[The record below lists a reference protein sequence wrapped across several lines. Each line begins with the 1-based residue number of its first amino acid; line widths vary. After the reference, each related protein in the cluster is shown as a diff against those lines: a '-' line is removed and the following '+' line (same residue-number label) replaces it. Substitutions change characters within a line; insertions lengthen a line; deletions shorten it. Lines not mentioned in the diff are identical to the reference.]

1 MKDIKLLNQDNETR
15 SLESYKGTNLVLF
28 FYPKDNTPGWTNEA
42 KEFSELIED
51 FKELNTTVVGI
62 SKDSVKSHVNFINK
76 HDLKVELLS
85 DPEKLLH
92 HKFKVIK
99 EKSLF
104 GKTALGTERS
114 TFVFDKDGNL
124 VKEFRKVKSK
134 GHALEVLEFMEKN
147 EI

>member
-92 HKFKVIK
+92 HEFKVIN

>member
-1 MKDIKLLNQDNETR
+1 M
-15 SLESYKGTNLVLF
+15 
-28 FYPKDNTPGWTNEA
+28 
-42 KEFSELIED
+42 
-51 FKELNTTVVGI
+51 
-62 SKDSVKSHVNFINK
+62 
-76 HDLKVELLS
+76 
-85 DPEKLLH
+85 LH
-92 HKFKVIK
+92 HEFKVIN